1 MLRSAI
7 SARPS
12 LSSSTLASTSKLSNN
27 AFSTSTRIRQA
38 APAPEQPKMV
48 KLTVDGKEVEVVQG
62 CVTVEMEMSKSK
74 SDPHSTSLTPFS
86 FSLLSSLSWFYRT
99 ALIQACEKA
108 GAQIPR
114 FCYHERV
121 STRFNS
127 NQSKAAL
134 SSSPEPYLLEFWSR
148 SSVLF
153 QYNYVCYTFGIS

>member
-86 FSLLSSLSWFYRT
+86 FSSFSRFYRT

-127 NQSKAAL
+127 KQSNATLFLFSQAL
-134 SSSPEPYLLEFWSR
+134 SSRVSIELKWPNFNQLLFHG
-148 SSVLF
+148 
-153 QYNYVCYTFGIS
+153 YTSDNL